1 MITKH
6 VLIMQKYKYKLI
18 RQKCYYKNQFF
29 FLLLII
35 YLHNKLILKKI
46 MKLKTV

>member
-1 MITKH
+1 MYIIFGFNDFMITKH

-29 FLLLII
+29 F
-35 YLHNKLILKKI
+35 YS
-46 MKLKTV
+46 